1 MKYLTKVD
9 LLYLNEH
16 VVKQVGG
23 ITYGIQS
30 ESNIDMILEQPKQ
43 IVFGRELYPTIWLKG
58 AFILQKIAK
67 KHAFRDGNKRTA
79 IIATLS
85 FLSINGY
92 QIIDDDLINNS
103 EDFILAVTNS
113 PDDEETMIKIA
124 EWLEAVHEEKQ

>member
-30 ESNIDMILEQPKQ
+30 ESSIDMILEQPKQ
-43 IVFGRELYPTIWLKG
+43 VVFGRELYPTIWLKG